1 MADISTIILPN
12 GETYNIKDTTARE
25 NIPTKTSDLT
35 NDSGF
40 LTSYTETDP
49 TVPAWAKASSKP
61 TYTASEVGAVPLTS
75 SSAGGQ
81 GSISNAPGLITIQEG
96 DSGGLG
102 SASLTMNGS
111 TVTLTALKDLVN
123 TSIKL
128 KTNNVENI
136 YLSEGQTTITGVVT
150 PTSDTMAANKKYVDD
165 AIAGIVDTNTIY
177 SLSISNN
184 RITLTPSSGTA
195 SYIDLP
201 VYNGGVT

>member
-1 MADISTIILPN
+1 MADISKITLPDGN
-12 GETYNIKDTTARE
+12 TYDLKDTTARAD
-25 NIPTKTSDLT
+25 IPTKVSDLT

-75 SSAGGQ
+75 SSPGGT

-96 DSGGLG
+96 DSGGSG
-102 SASLTMNGS
+102 SASLAMDGS
-111 TVTLTALKDLVN
+111 TVTLTVLKDLAN

-165 AIAGIVDTNTIY
+165 AVAAIVDTNTTY